1 MPALVLA
8 TIAGLCVGLVIM
20 AFVLALQD
28 NRRLTAA
35 LAEARA
41 DVARLKEQRNTAMD
55 AKRAAEQ
62 VAREVGSQLEHARR
76 EIDNYA
82 RAGNRLY
89 RESMEDQQARTL
101 QAALLLKNA
110 RRDVD
115 DAYRVLNQ
123 KGNA

>member
-1 MPALVLA
+1 MSALILA
-8 TIAGLCVGLVIM
+8 TVAGLCVGLVIM
-20 AFVLALQD
+20 AFVLVL
-28 NRRLTAA
+28 
-35 LAEARA
+35 
-41 DVARLKEQRNTAMD
+41 
-55 AKRAAEQ
+55 
-62 VAREVGSQLEHARR
+62 H

-123 KGNA
+123 KGETR